1 MKLRQ
6 LEIFQALMQGGT
18 TKNAARLLLVSQP
31 TVSNMIKQF
40 EDQLGFKLFN
50 RIGGRLHPTREAE
63 VLSKSLERVFAN
75 VDAIENLVDDLRDS
89 KIGTLKIFASPSLG
103 YTILPPAIANFK
115 REHPEVKISFDM
127 LSNKAIAAGLD
138 SHQADFGLTI
148 TALDHPSLKG
158 QVKREGLLVC
168 AIPKNHPLSQKNFI
182 LPKDLTSNFFISYP
196 RYSPIGV
203 IVDDA
208 FKEHG
213 EILKAD
219 VEVHYCYTACKLVN
233 AGVGVAIVDEFSL
246 LGQDMPNIVTRP
258 LKTNSRIDVTLSYAK
273 ANQLSRLANVFI
285 EKYLW
290 RDVQ

>member
-1 MKLRQ
+1 MH
-6 LEIFQALMQGGT
+6 GGT

-31 TVSNMIKQF
+31 TISNMIKQF

-89 KIGTLKIFASPSLG
+89 KIGTLKILASPSLG

-148 TALDHPSLKG
+148 TALDHPSLNC
-158 QVKREGLLVC
+158 QVMRQGMLVC
-168 AIPKNHPLSQKNFI
+168 AIPKNHPLNKKKFI
-182 LPKDLTSNFFISYP
+182 LPRDLISNVFVSYP
-196 RYSPIGV
+196 RFSPIGV

-213 EILKAD
+213 EVLKAD
-219 VEVHYCYTACKLVN
+219 VEVHYCFTACKLVN

-246 LGQDMPNIVTRP
+246 LGQDLPNIVTRP
-258 LKTNSRIDVTLSYAK
+258 LKTISQIAVTLSHAK

-285 EKYLW
+285 EEYLW
-290 RDVQ
+290 RDVE